1 MVRSKNLG
9 ESMSLDNCLLKL
21 NNIKVFPIRKTD
33 ETHYMITAFDNSEVG
48 YFEYH
53 SDKKVMYVS
62 DYITEIC
69 ELNFSEE
76 ITLFEIVNNIFNK
89 QEQFSFLKE
98 VKAFV
103 DGSDSRTYNLS
114 ISSNNKMRMFE
125 FAVKRVEHS
134 SNYVGTM
141 RNIDAIISRNDLFS
155 NTSTQL
161 DMVFRSIPLPVYY
174 YDLNGNL
181 LFENMYQKEE
191 FATMNMLIE
200 KHVHG
205 DKLNV
210 TQYPWIHFFE
220 MTHYSSTHNK
230 FEIHFDLNQNTTLYM
245 IHRVVIQ
252 NGIDEVGLLYLYEDV
267 TDVHSDD
274 KQLNKLIKANEL
286 IIEIKDLVDQVNDLN
301 SMYNYLLSKI
311 HIVIPSAKRACVLRL
326 DSDDNM
332 FITASYGFAEEYV
345 NSVKL
350 PFSDSFA
357 NSSLRND
364 YSKSVIL
371 NDIQDKY
378 SLLYPDINENTSGF
392 TFESNMTAPLV
403 INGAL
408 YGLLSVDSD
417 QNNVFDAIDLN
428 LLDYLKVQIERAIVK
443 YKTISRVKRNSIIDP
458 LTGIFNRRH
467 LMDLFE
473 QYSDDAQQLNSKF
486 AFVLFDIDKLKKI
499 NDSFGH
505 VAGDKVIKQLA
516 FTVSNQIR
524 ETDII
529 ARIGGDEFI
538 GLFWNI
544 SKEVLTSRIKGW
556 QELLELETI
565 DYENNKIV
573 TKFSY
578 GISVYPDEGKTF
590 EELLKESDT
599 KMYTQKL

>member
-1 MVRSKNLG
+1 
-9 ESMSLDNCLLKL
+9 
-21 NNIKVFPIRKTD
+21 
-33 ETHYMITAFDNSEVG
+33 
-48 YFEYH
+48 
-53 SDKKVMYVS
+53 
-62 DYITEIC
+62 
-69 ELNFSEE
+69 
-76 ITLFEIVNNIFNK
+76 
-89 QEQFSFLKE
+89 
-98 VKAFV
+98 
-103 DGSDSRTYNLS
+103 
-114 ISSNNKMRMFE
+114 
-125 FAVKRVEHS
+125 
-134 SNYVGTM
+134 
-141 RNIDAIISRNDLFS
+141 
-155 NTSTQL
+155 
-161 DMVFRSIPLPVYY
+161 
-174 YDLNGNL
+174 
-181 LFENMYQKEE
+181 
-191 FATMNMLIE
+191 
-200 KHVHG
+200 
-205 DKLNV
+205 
-210 TQYPWIHFFE
+210 
-220 MTHYSSTHNK
+220 
-230 FEIHFDLNQNTTLYM
+230 
-245 IHRVVIQ
+245 
-252 NGIDEVGLLYLYEDV
+252 
-267 TDVHSDD
+267 
-274 KQLNKLIKANEL
+274 L

-326 DSDDNM
+326 DNDKNM

-345 NSVKL
+345 KSVKL

-357 NSSLRND
+357 NSSLKND

-417 QNNVFDAIDLN
+417 QNHVFDAIDLN

-467 LMDLFE
+467 LMDLFD
-473 QYSDDAQQLNSKF
+473 QYSDDAHQLNSKF
-486 AFVLFDIDKLKKI
+486 AFVLFDIDKLKNI

-505 VAGDKVIKQLA
+505 VAGDKVIKQFA
-516 FTVSNQIR
+516 FTVSNQVR

-556 QELLELETI
+556 QELLELEAI
-565 DYENNKIV
+565 DYENNKII

-599 KMYTQKL
+599 KMYIQKL